1 MRTIDTLL
9 PALGAAATNAIGDD
23 GATELAHALR
33 TNTTLHTLIVGENEI
48 GPDGM
53 VALAEMLRTNSA
65 LTSIELSENCG
76 GARFAHA
83 LARMAAE
90 NTSLYAPHR
99 WL

>member
-1 MRTIDTLL
+1 
-9 PALGAAATNAIGDD
+9 
-23 GATELAHALR
+23 
-33 TNTTLHTLIVGENEI
+33 
-48 GPDGM
+48 M

-76 GARFAHA
+76 GTRFAHA